1 MKFIQLIL
9 KNAWRSK
16 LRTLLTILSTTVA
29 LFLFCMLRTIVTS
42 LDATAEVADE
52 SRLVVRRSTSLTF
65 PLPLAYAERLRGIE
79 GVTGVTWANWFGGT
93 YPADERGWFSRFGVD
108 HETYFEMYPEYILA
122 PEELAAFKRE
132 RTACL
137 VGEKLAS
144 KYGWK
149 VGQDVTLEG
158 DIYPGTW
165 TFTIRGIFKPRTPD
179 VDTSVLY
186 FQWKLLDERLEGAG
200 RVGIYIVKLADPAQ
214 APAMAQKIDAVF
226 ANSAAETRTE
236 TEKAFQAGFIQMYG
250 NIRGAIRIIS
260 TFVLA
265 GFLLVAINTM
275 MMAAR
280 ERTRE
285 VAVLKTLGFSD
296 GLILKLVLA
305 ESTFIAV
312 LGGLVGCVG
321 AWALFQAIPAFGGGL
336 FGNFQVRP
344 STVWTGIGIA
354 TGMGIVSGLLPALAA
369 ARLRVVD
376 ALRAT

>member
-1 MKFIQLIL
+1 MKFVQLIL

-16 LRTLLTILSTTVA
+16 LRTSLTILSTTVA

-42 LDATAEVADE
+42 LDATTEVADE

-65 PLPLAYAERLRGIE
+65 PLPLAYAERLRGIA

-93 YPADERGWFSRFGVD
+93 YPADERAFFSRFAVD
-108 HETYFEMYPEYILA
+108 HETYFEMYPEFILA

-137 VGEKLAS
+137 VGEKLAT

-186 FQWKLLDERLEGAG
+186 FQWKLLDEKMASPGL
-200 RVGIYIVKLADPAQ
+200 VGIYIVKLGDAGS
-214 APAMAQKIDAVF
+214 APAMAEKIDAAF

-275 MMAAR
+275 LMAGR

-285 VAVLKTLGFSD
+285 IAMLKTLGFPD

-305 ESTFIAV
+305 ESTFIAL
-312 LGGLVGCVG
+312 LGGLLGCVG
-321 AWALFQAIPAFGGGL
+321 AWALFKAVPSFGGGL

-344 STVWTGIGIA
+344 STVWIGIAIA

>member
-1 MKFIQLIL
+1 MKFVQLIF

-42 LDATAEVADE
+42 LDATTEVADE

-65 PLPLAYAERLRGIE
+65 PLPLAYAERLRGIA

-93 YPADERGWFSRFGVD
+93 YPADERGWFSRFAVD
-108 HETYFEMYPEYILA
+108 HETYFEMYPEFILA

-137 VGEKLAS
+137 VGEKLAT

-186 FQWKLLDERLEGAG
+186 FQWKLLDEKMESPGL
-200 RVGIYIVKLADPAQ
+200 VGIYIIKLADSGA
-214 APAMAQKIDAVF
+214 APAMAQKIDAAFV
-226 ANSAAETRTE
+226 NSAAETRTE
-236 TEKAFQAGFIQMYG
+236 TEKAFQAGFVQMYG

-275 MMAAR
+275 LMAAR

-285 VAVLKTLGFSD
+285 IAVLKTLGFPD

-312 LGGLVGCVG
+312 LGGLLGCVG
-321 AWALFQAIPAFGGGL
+321 AWALFKVVPTFGGGL
-336 FGNFQVRP
+336 FGNFQVQP
-344 STVWTGIGIA
+344 STVWIGIAIA
-354 TGMGIVSGLLPALAA
+354 TGMGIVSGLLPAFAA

>member
-79 GVTGVTWANWFGGT
+79 GVTGGTGELVGGT
-93 YPADERGWFSRFGVD
+93 YPADERGWFALRGRSRDLLRDV
-108 HETYFEMYPEYILA
+108 PEYILA

-260 TFVLA
+260 RFVLA

-280 ERTRE
+280 ERTR
-285 VAVLKTLGFSD
+285 VAVLRRSD
-296 GLILKLVLA
+296 SPMA
-305 ESTFIAV
+305 
-312 LGGLVGCVG
+312 
-321 AWALFQAIPAFGGGL
+321 
-336 FGNFQVRP
+336 
-344 STVWTGIGIA
+344 
-354 TGMGIVSGLLPALAA
+354 
-369 ARLRVVD
+369 
-376 ALRAT
+376 